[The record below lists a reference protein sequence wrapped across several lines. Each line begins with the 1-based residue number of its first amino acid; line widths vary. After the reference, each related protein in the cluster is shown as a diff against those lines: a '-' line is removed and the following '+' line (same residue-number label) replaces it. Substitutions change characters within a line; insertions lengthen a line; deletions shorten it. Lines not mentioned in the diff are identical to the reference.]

1 MTMNAERC
9 LMAIHAHPDD
19 ECFHGGTWLRYRR
32 EGVKTVLVTC
42 TMGEEGEIHD
52 PDLDPVEAQPRLAE
66 IRERELRCSAQ
77 QLEISELVLLRYR
90 DSGMAGT
97 PSNQRPDAFT
107 NTDFEKALGRVVALV
122 RQHRPQVLISYDEN
136 GGYGHPDHIMAHRLA
151 VAAFDAAG
159 DAQRFPDAGEPWQPS
174 KLYYTAI
181 SRSFFQ
187 RVRAYLK
194 EQGQPDP
201 FEQREREAREK
212 ALAEG
217 KSPDDIPR
225 MGFGRDD
232 SEITTW
238 IAAPGTLEQK
248 MASFRCHRTQMPPD
262 RFWFAAS
269 GKGAEELFSTE
280 PYVLAQSRTDSPSP
294 ENDLFAGI

>member
-1 MTMNAERC
+1 MTINAERC

-19 ECFHGGTWLRYRR
+19 ECFHGGTWIRYRR

-66 IRERELRCSAQ
+66 IRERELRCSVQ
-77 QLEISELVLLRYR
+77 QLEISELILLRYR

-107 NTDFEKALGRVVALV
+107 NTNFEKALERVVRLV

-159 DAQRFPDAGEPWQPS
+159 DALRFPDAGEPWQPL

-194 EQGQPDP
+194 QQGLPDP

-217 KSPDDIPR
+217 KSLDEMPR

-232 SEITTW
+232 AELTTQVTV
-238 IAAPGTLEQK
+238 PGTYEQK
-248 MASFRCHRTQMPPD
+248 IASFRCHRTQMPQD

-269 GKGAEELFSTE
+269 GKEAEELFSKE
-280 PYVLAQSRTDSPSP
+280 PYILAQFRVDSPLP
-294 ENDLFAGI
+294 EDDLFAGI